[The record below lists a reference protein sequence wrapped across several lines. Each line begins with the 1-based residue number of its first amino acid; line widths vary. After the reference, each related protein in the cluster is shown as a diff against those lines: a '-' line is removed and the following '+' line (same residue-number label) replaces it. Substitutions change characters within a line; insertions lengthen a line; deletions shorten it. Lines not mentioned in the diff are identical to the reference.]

1 MRLLAAGSSGG
12 QGLMPLFWLRI
23 AVVLYA
29 CGLLYV
35 IALVSKRGERL
46 TRFIV
51 PAVSMGMVFHF
62 VSLVEA
68 IRVEHLTLAS
78 IHHAESLLAFVLM
91 FLFMVVR
98 VKYKTTAPGIF
109 VFPLV
114 FFLTFASS
122 IARTPLRLEAI
133 SPALRSG
140 WIFGHVALI
149 FTGYAALFLSFVA
162 SLLYIVQSRALKAK
176 LKSKQADLSSSKL
189 PPLEVIDD
197 IGYKSLLLGF
207 PFMTLGLVMGAVI
220 AQAKLGPTY
229 FTDPKV
235 ALSLVMWLVY
245 MILLYMRWNSGWR
258 GKRAAYLATVAF
270 VMALVAWGANFISRI
285 HNPERLLRP

>member
-1 MRLLAAGSSGG
+1 
-12 QGLMPLFWLRI
+12 MPLFWLRV
-23 AVVLYA
+23 AVVLYG
-29 CGLLYV
+29 CGLLY
-35 IALVSKRGERL
+35 ALALLTTRGERL
-46 TRFIV
+46 TRFIL
-51 PAVSMGMVFHF
+51 PAVSLGMVFHL

-68 IRVEHLTLAS
+68 VRVEHLTLATF
-78 IHHAESLLAFVLM
+78 HHAESLLAFVLM
-91 FLFMVVR
+91 LLFMVVR
-98 VKYKTTAPGIF
+98 VKYKTTSLGLF

-114 FFLTFASS
+114 FFLAFASS
-122 IARTPLRLEAI
+122 IARTPLRLEQI

-176 LKSKQADLSSSKL
+176 LKSKQAGLSSSKL

-207 PFMTLGLVMGAVI
+207 PFMTMGLVMGAVI

-235 ALSLVMWLVY
+235 ALSLLMWFVY
-245 MILLYMRWNSGWR
+245 MVLLYTRWNSGWR

-270 VMALVAWGANFISRI
+270 VMALVAWSANYFSQL
-285 HNPERLLRP
+285 HNPERLLKP